1 MEIRIL
7 IRILTWFR
15 TGTVTRFLTGILIG
29 IWIPRLG
36 SESQD
41 LDLNPMIGTFIWY
54 LTKSRL
60 VSHRSL
66 LQSVAQL
73 TRWVELELDQ
83 IKVNPVSGSF
93 SMVFSVR
100 FWLWKASLKFFE
112 NETFK
117 SYAILSFFNLFLSVS
132 VASCQNWLNFKTL
145 SQLEFFIRQCL
156 FLTQFLLLKYARSK
170 TLPDKNFNVQFC
182 KKVCTILFLF
192 FN

>member
-83 IKVNPVSGSF
+83 IKVNPVRGSF
-93 SMVFSVR
+93 FTVFSVQ

-117 SYAILSFFNLFLSVS
+117 SYAILSFSIYFFTISFSRKLPKLTELWYTLTESAQSARLFYPAMVVSNSVLI
-132 VASCQNWLNFKTL
+132 VEVCEKQNF
-145 SQLEFFIRQCL
+145 
-156 FLTQFLLLKYARSK
+156 AR
-170 TLPDKNFNVQFC
+170 
-182 KKVCTILFLF
+182 
-192 FN
+192 